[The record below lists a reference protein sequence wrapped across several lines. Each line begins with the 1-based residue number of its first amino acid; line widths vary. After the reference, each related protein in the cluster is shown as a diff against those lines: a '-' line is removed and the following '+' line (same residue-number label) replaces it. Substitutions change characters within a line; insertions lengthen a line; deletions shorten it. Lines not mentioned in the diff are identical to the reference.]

1 MSQSAP
7 KRPTAALRLQEA
19 YSLMRMMKFSKLFDN
34 LQFQNK
40 LCSRVIYQLVV
51 DFDYNLQ
58 ISLENK
64 WLKGRCDG
72 GWVQGVDSFIPRY
85 TVRGG
90 MPQYWL
96 DRGRFQCSRQWLCA
110 FSNQNMS
117 WISFHNGNKSDLAR
131 PQSGP
136 DAHGHNACHDQPGS
150 GTSYDIPHI
159 EIRVLFPDDF

>member
-40 LCSRVIYQLVV
+40 LCSRVIYQLVF

-72 GWVQGVDSFIPRY
+72 GWV
-85 TVRGG
+85 
-90 MPQYWL
+90 
-96 DRGRFQCSRQWLCA
+96 
-110 FSNQNMS
+110 
-117 WISFHNGNKSDLAR
+117 
-131 PQSGP
+131 
-136 DAHGHNACHDQPGS
+136 
-150 GTSYDIPHI
+150 
-159 EIRVLFPDDF
+159 

>member
-58 ISLENK
+58 IARN
-64 WLKGRCDG
+64 C
-72 GWVQGVDSFIPRY
+72 
-85 TVRGG
+85 
-90 MPQYWL
+90 
-96 DRGRFQCSRQWLCA
+96 
-110 FSNQNMS
+110 FSS
-117 WISFHNGNKSDLAR
+117 WRLTTTL
-131 PQSGP
+131 Q
-136 DAHGHNACHDQPGS
+136 
-150 GTSYDIPHI
+150 
-159 EIRVLFPDDF
+159 